1 VTRLCHTSPHIRGP
15 LERRVQDAGTE
26 RSAETAAH
34 ESRAGL
40 GLRLALALGASAL
53 VGIVLERLLVG
64 AMPLPAMRYL
74 VSSLVATGLVG
85 VALYRLVVSP
95 LAESRADLTVRY
107 EAALADALTDPLTGL
122 GNHRAFQEELDRQ
135 VEAAQRYGAPVS
147 LVLIDLDDFK
157 SINDTKGHAFGDDAL
172 THFGALVKRGLRK
185 VDRAFRVG
193 GDEFAILLPQT
204 DGPAA
209 NIVIRRLLASAL
221 QPALRSQV
229 DPGSVSFSAGISS
242 VPAAAA
248 ERAELYSQADA
259 ALYAAKRAG
268 RTEVV
273 IFDRAVT
280 PTGDPNG
287 LGAAVAEVV
296 ARAWLRPVY
305 QPIMELKS
313 GTVLGVE
320 GLIRPISPA
329 PFADPTSL
337 FEAASTSGHLLA
349 LELACVETIVAGAA
363 GLARGTFL
371 SVNLSPATVEAPEF
385 STAALLNIL
394 ARHDFPPDRL
404 VIELTEQQPV
414 NDLEKLRLKLDTCR
428 TAGIR
433 IAADDVGSGNAGLRL
448 LAELNFDIIKV
459 DLTLVQRSASS
470 AASSAVVESVVSLA
484 GRTGAMVVAEG
495 IEHPEQL
502 EQLDQLGITVGQGF
516 LLGRPGSLPGQEA
529 PTVSREAML
538 VDQVPEDDGS
548 PAMSAWRQSIGLPAA

>member
-1 VTRLCHTSPHIRGP
+1 M
-15 LERRVQDAGTE
+15 EDAGTE
-26 RSAETAAH
+26 RSADAAAR

-53 VGIVLERLLVG
+53 AGIVLERLLVG
-64 AMPLPAMRYL
+64 VLPVPAMRYL

-95 LAESRADLTVRY
+95 LEESHADLTVRY

-135 VEAAQRYGAPVS
+135 VEGAQRYKAPIS

-157 SINDTKGHAFGDDAL
+157 SINDTKGHAFGDQAL

-229 DPGSVSFSAGISS
+229 DPGGLSFSAGISS
-242 VPAAAA
+242 VPESAAD
-248 ERAELYSQADA
+248 RAELYTQADA

-305 QPIMELKS
+305 QPIQELRS
-313 GTVLGVE
+313 GALLGVE
-320 GLIRPISPA
+320 GLIRPTA
-329 PFADPTSL
+329 PGPFPDPTSL
-337 FEAASTSGHLLA
+337 
-349 LELACVETIVAGAA
+349 
-363 GLARGTFL
+363 
-371 SVNLSPATVEAPEF
+371 
-385 STAALLNIL
+385 
-394 ARHDFPPDRL
+394 
-404 VIELTEQQPV
+404 
-414 NDLEKLRLKLDTCR
+414 
-428 TAGIR
+428 
-433 IAADDVGSGNAGLRL
+433 
-448 LAELNFDIIKV
+448 
-459 DLTLVQRSASS
+459 
-470 AASSAVVESVVSLA
+470 
-484 GRTGAMVVAEG
+484 
-495 IEHPEQL
+495 
-502 EQLDQLGITVGQGF
+502 
-516 LLGRPGSLPGQEA
+516 
-529 PTVSREAML
+529 
-538 VDQVPEDDGS
+538 
-548 PAMSAWRQSIGLPAA
+548 

>member
-1 VTRLCHTSPHIRGP
+1 M
-15 LERRVQDAGTE
+15 QNAGTE
-26 RSAETAAH
+26 RTAETAAH

-53 VGIVLERLLVG
+53 AGIVLERLLVG
-64 AMPLPAMRYL
+64 MIPQPAMRYL
-74 VSSLVATGLVG
+74 ISSLVATGLVG
-85 VALYRLVVSP
+85 IALYHLVVSP
-95 LAESRADLTVRY
+95 LARSRADLTVRY
-107 EAALADALTDPLTGL
+107 EAALADALADPLTGL

-135 VEAAQRYGAPVS
+135 VEAAQRYGAPIS

-157 SINDTKGHAFGDDAL
+157 SINDTKGHAFGDQAL
-172 THFGALVKRGLRK
+172 THFGGLVHRGLRK
-185 VDRAFRVG
+185 VDRPFRVG

-204 DGPAA
+204 DAEAA
-209 NIVIRRLLASAL
+209 KIVIRRLLAAAL
-221 QPALRSQV
+221 QPALRSNV
-229 DPGSVSFSAGISS
+229 DPGSLSFSAGISAIPDS
-242 VPAAAA
+242 ATG
-248 ERAELYSQADA
+248 RADLYSQADA

-313 GTVLGVE
+313 GEVLGVE

-329 PFADPTSL
+329 PFPDPTSL
-337 FEAASTSGHLLA
+337 FAAASTSGHLLS
-349 LELACVETIVAGAA
+349 LELACAETIVAGAA
-363 GLARGTFL
+363 GLARGPFL
-371 SVNLSPATVEAPEF
+371 SINLSPATLEAPEF

-394 ARHDFPPDRL
+394 ARHSFPPERL
-404 VIELTEQQPV
+404 VIELTEQQPI
-414 NDLEKLRLKLDTCR
+414 NDLEKIRLKLETCR
-428 TAGIR
+428 AAGMR
-433 IAADDVGSGNAGLRL
+433 VAADDVGAGNAGLRM

-470 AASSAVVESVVSLA
+470 ASSSAVLESVVSLA

-495 IEHPEQL
+495 IEHSEQL

-516 LLGRPGSLPGQEA
+516 LLGRPGSLPGQEPVAVGRDAGAMEEQA
-529 PTVSREAML
+529 P
-538 VDQVPEDDGS
+538 DDGS
-548 PAMSAWRQSIGLPAA
+548 PAMSAWRQSIGLPVT